1 MPRPL
6 RDFAPGI
13 FHVTCHAV
21 RSTELYRDE
30 VDRVFF
36 LTELARTVAQYEWTC
51 MSVCEMTTH
60 YHLLIETH
68 DESLPLGM
76 HRLNFNHARRFN
88 ARHRLRGHVLEK
100 RYHSDR
106 IESDAHLLAVYR
118 YDANNPVKAGLCD
131 APQDWP
137 WCSYGALFRPTDMY
151 SFVDPTRVLECLGG
165 SRAGALEKLRLLVEG
180 VWLL

>member
-1 MPRPL
+1 
-6 RDFAPGI
+6 
-13 FHVTCHAV
+13 VTCHAV
-21 RSTELYRDE
+21 RSTELYRNE

-36 LTELARTVAQYEWTC
+36 LTELGRTVAQY
-51 MSVCEMTTH
+51 
-60 YHLLIETH
+60 H

-106 IESDAHLLAVYR
+106 IVSDAHLLAVYR

-151 SFVDPTRVLECLGG
+151 SFVDPTRVLERLGG
-165 SRAGALEKLRLLVEG
+165 SRASALEKLRLLVEG
-180 VWLL
+180 VWVL